1 MSEMFVQSLRDRI
14 RAMNSLW
21 ERAVSDMTL
30 AQVNHQERAR
40 VLPIAFSL
48 NHFIRAQDQSVS
60 RPFLGEA
67 PLWEQGGWAAK
78 VGVTVDKF
86 GLGETVEE
94 MERLRFA
101 DLGAWRAYQSQVL
114 ARTAAVLEGVTEDVL
129 AQVLVPQLP
138 PALETSFCAVV
149 IGPKAPLR
157 KLDVLECFVYQHGL
171 RHMGEI
177 EHGRA
182 LVGLGG
188 LTA

>member
-1 MSEMFVQSLRDRI
+1 MSDVFLESLRNRV

-21 ERAVSDMTL
+21 ERAAADMTL
-30 AQVNHQERAR
+30 AQVNHQERAG

-48 NHFIRAQDQSVS
+48 NHFIRAQDQSIS

-78 VGVTVDKF
+78 VGVNVDKF

-94 MERLRFA
+94 MEALRFA
-101 DLGAWRAYQSQVL
+101 DLDAWRAYQTDVISRTSRVVAGVTEADLLQVL
-114 ARTAAVLEGVTEDVL
+114 A
-129 AQVLVPQLP
+129 PKLP
-138 PALETSFCAVV
+138 PSLEDSFCAAV
-149 IGPKAPLR
+149 IGREAPLR
-157 KLDVLECFVYQHGL
+157 KLEVIECFIYQHGL

-177 EHGRA
+177 EHARA

>member
-1 MSEMFVQSLRDRI
+1 
-14 RAMNSLW
+14 MNSLW

-30 AQVNHQERAR
+30 EQVNHHERPG

-48 NHFIRAQDQSVS
+48 NHFMRAQDQSIS
-60 RPFLGEA
+60 GPFLRDA
-67 PLWEQGGWAAK
+67 ALWEHGGWAAK
-78 VGVTVDKF
+78 VGVNIDKF

-101 DLGAWRAYQSQVL
+101 DLSAWRVYQSEVI
-114 ARTAAVLEGVTEDVL
+114 ARTAHVLDGVTEESL
-129 AQVLVPQLP
+129 AQVLAPKLP
-138 PALETSFCAVV
+138 PALEASFCAVV
-149 IGPKAPLR
+149 IGPDGPLR
-157 KLDVLECFVYQHGL
+157 KLEVIECFIYQHGL

-188 LTA
+188 MTA